1 MVGYSPVS
9 VPKKSN
15 GGRTKPKKAK
25 LILFRLNDVKT
36 FPTPDEK
43 GVLIKENLVLQTGAK
58 AFFLETTASTISV
71 GQTSE
76 GDPDNKG
83 FKQKIEFSR
92 PGSDDVEFEE
102 FMENNVNEDLCCIIE
117 YRRRDRSDRIAE
129 DFRSAGNPS
138 DRTDGNPLQ
147 LTTESTDNNEGD
159 VNKVTLESVLRGSR
173 IYFYEGEMPVIDGVD
188 EPTGSGSSESV

>member
-138 DRTDGNPLQ
+138 DRTDWKYGWPCSGGCL
-147 LTTESTDNNEGD
+147 
-159 VNKVTLESVLRGSR
+159 
-173 IYFYEGEMPVIDGVD
+173 DG
-188 EPTGSGSSESV
+188 